1 MWCFVFFGD
10 LFPPISRGPP
20 VRFVQLLSMEIA
32 LTSPTHPMRA
42 FEEWARSLEE
52 SNAGILPETGQ
63 PLVSS
68 TEWARL
74 EDVAVRRSRGGAARA
89 LSSMFG
95 RLI

>member
-1 MWCFVFFGD
+1 ME
-10 LFPPISRGPP
+10 FPL
-20 VRFVQLLSMEIA
+20 LLSS
-32 LTSPTHPMRA
+32 SPQKHV

-52 SNAGILPETGQ
+52 CNAGTLPETGQ

-74 EDVAVRRSRGGAARA
+74 EDVAVRRSLG
-89 LSSMFG
+89 LSVSVFPSVFA

>member
-1 MWCFVFFGD
+1 MFSSSFCQKRV
-10 LFPPISRGPP
+10 
-20 VRFVQLLSMEIA
+20 
-32 LTSPTHPMRA
+32 

-52 SNAGILPETGQ
+52 SNAGTLPETGQ

-74 EDVAVRRSRGGAARA
+74 EDVAVRRSMGV
-89 LSSMFG
+89 SVSMLPSVFA

>member
-1 MWCFVFFGD
+1 M
-10 LFPPISRGPP
+10 SSSH
-20 VRFVQLLSMEIA
+20 QK
-32 LTSPTHPMRA
+32 RA

-52 SNAGILPETGQ
+52 SDAGTLPETGQ

-74 EDVAVRRSRGGAARA
+74 EDVAVRRSLG
-89 LSSMFG
+89 LSVRVFPSVFA